1 MTKPALEAPPLG
13 PLSIIRM
20 LWKHKALVVIAWI
33 VVSGVG
39 VAVISQLPNVYRA
52 ESLILVDSQK
62 IPERYVES
70 TVQVSMEEHL
80 ATISQQILSTTQLEK
95 LIEKFDLYPKL
106 RQTKSPEQVIDQ
118 MHKDIEITPEKG
130 WGGARPGAVK
140 TTGAFRIA
148 YEGPNP
154 AVVANVVNEIS

>member
-13 PLSIIRM
+13 PLSIVRM
-20 LWKHKALVVIAWI
+20 LWKHKALVVLAWV
-33 VVSGVG
+33 VVSGLG
-39 VAVISQLPNVYRA
+39 VAVVSRLPNVYRA

-62 IPERYVES
+62 IPQRYVES
-70 TVQVSMEEHL
+70 TVEVSMEEHV
-80 ATISQQILSTTQLEK
+80 ATMSQQILRPTQLEK
-95 LIEKFDLYPKL
+95 LIDKFNLYPKL

-140 TTGAFRIA
+140 TAGAFRIG

-154 AVVANVVNEIS
+154 AVVA